1 MAKNGGMAAE
11 DNSHMLRSMLSTIE
25 RKVEEEVNNRHR
37 DLGEAKDALEQKV
50 INMLDKMKS
59 DERQSLERERRLMEQ
74 VQDGLNTMNDIIKGT
89 KD

>member
-37 DLGEAKDALEQKV
+37 DLGEAKDALE
-50 INMLDKMKS
+50 
-59 DERQSLERERRLMEQ
+59 
-74 VQDGLNTMNDIIKGT
+74 
-89 KD
+89 